1 MGKTD
6 VDEVRYRQ
14 GSILS
19 DGTPADKHDKAYYVL
34 VLVGTG
40 LLLPWNAV
48 LTAFDYFSE
57 TYGAWTNL
65 SVPLL
70 NQAANL
76 AFMLL
81 MVKYGARFSFTRRIV
96 STLLIYIICLLAIPC
111 LSFLADVQKNAALV
125 ITFAIF
131 MVLGATCAV
140 LQASLFGLCGSLPPV
155 YTNAIMAGSAVSGV
169 LMNFLMMVCK
179 GLLEKFY
186 HGSDDSSN
194 KIEAFVFFGVSAVV
208 EVFCI
213 MGYLYIVRKPFI
225 QHHVAHLWSV
235 LEDVRPPGGPQSNSP
250 TAVPTSDPAGSLQ
263 QFAQPPNME
272 AQPTAPRRPSLERNA
287 PKVEVRRVKS
297 ADGMSRGSADS
308 AAGAASTPSQQINK
322 WVQADDMRG
331 SPNNYSLQDY
341 LGPARERQR
350 SASRSQ
356 LAASP
361 DGWPT
366 ADARPEQPTN
376 EDMERPMMQDEEM
389 EDLDGFEPS
398 ISVVLHKVKWHVL
411 AVLSIF
417 FVSLYVFPGFMT
429 VLCASG
435 VWGDGKDM
443 DGWMRLILLTCFNV
457 TDLAG
462 RLVAPWAQR
471 VLFSENALSKIFLV
485 SAARLAAVPLAWL
498 VVLGSIDT
506 VYIPGMLMV
515 VLGFTNGLLGSL
527 CMMSAPGCCESH
539 EQEMAGTIMS
549 VFLMLGI
556 TCGALAQDTM
566 TPIFNSHDFGNCHD

>member
-263 QFAQPPNME
+263 QFAQPPNMD
-272 AQPTAPRRPSLERNA
+272 SLFFRSSS
-287 PKVEVRRVKS
+287 S
-297 ADGMSRGSADS
+297 AYTS
-308 AAGAASTPSQQINK
+308 
-322 WVQADDMRG
+322 
-331 SPNNYSLQDY
+331 
-341 LGPARERQR
+341 
-350 SASRSQ
+350 
-356 LAASP
+356 SP
-361 DGWPT
+361 D
-366 ADARPEQPTN
+366 
-376 EDMERPMMQDEEM
+376 
-389 EDLDGFEPS
+389 S
-398 ISVVLHKVKWHVL
+398 
-411 AVLSIF
+411 
-417 FVSLYVFPGFMT
+417 
-429 VLCASG
+429 
-435 VWGDGKDM
+435 
-443 DGWMRLILLTCFNV
+443 
-457 TDLAG
+457 
-462 RLVAPWAQR
+462 
-471 VLFSENALSKIFLV
+471 
-485 SAARLAAVPLAWL
+485 
-498 VVLGSIDT
+498 
-506 VYIPGMLMV
+506 
-515 VLGFTNGLLGSL
+515 
-527 CMMSAPGCCESH
+527 
-539 EQEMAGTIMS
+539 
-549 VFLMLGI
+549 
-556 TCGALAQDTM
+556 
-566 TPIFNSHDFGNCHD
+566 